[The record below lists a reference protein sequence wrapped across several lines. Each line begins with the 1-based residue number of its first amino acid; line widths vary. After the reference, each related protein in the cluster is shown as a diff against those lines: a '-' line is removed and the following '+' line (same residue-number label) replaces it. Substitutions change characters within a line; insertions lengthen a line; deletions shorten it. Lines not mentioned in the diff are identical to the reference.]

1 MTSKSTRKN
10 RSPVNPTVAAAE
22 LSAAEFAAAA
32 ARAGVP
38 APRTIA
44 QILQVLGS
52 VTELLDAAG
61 TEGVAPQDV
70 QFTLGIVLTRLRIV
84 MESVRVIRRTTL

>member
-10 RSPVNPTVAAAE
+10 RAPVNPPVAAAE
-22 LSAAEFAAAA
+22 ISAAELADADAC
-32 ARAGVP
+32 AGVP

-44 QILQVLGS
+44 QILKVLGS
-52 VTELLDAAG
+52 ATELLDGAG
-61 TEGVAPQDV
+61 TEDTAPQDV

-84 MESVRVIRRTTL
+84 MESIRVIRRTTL